1 VDGAFPAEGV
11 LSVEWPPE
19 LLKVSDERVF
29 VLKGDRQVATAF
41 CEWTFDAE
49 ASCATELAFRLTSS
63 IEDLN
68 EDVRLSFDAE
78 RGYRFAG
85 GSDLKIKNG
94 AMERLLLDYLYDYPL
109 VVRYLDLTELE
120 GDILLEQN
128 NPSDITLSE
137 RALIPWKWPAAEVDI
152 KVESIWKE
160 GTERKNSV
168 QAYVAAHYS
177 DEFDFIFDDDDAGE
191 AADLICIKEE
201 DEYIKVLLLHCKFS
215 ASPKAGG
222 RVKDAVE
229 VASQAVRSA
238 VWRGSFDRLYRHIRV
253 REKVAGHRSSAAKR
267 YLKGDL
273 QLLLGIV
280 KAARVKRIAIDIAIV
295 QPGIARSR
303 LTADQRIVLGSAQT
317 FLKQTV
323 DVDLQIICSA

>member
-1 VDGAFPAEGV
+1 MRRSLDRFIEPESSFHTRCWADFITTMVEFKV
-11 LSVEWPPE
+11 L
-19 LLKVSDERVF
+19 
-29 VLKGDRQVATAF
+29 GTH
-41 CEWTFDAE
+41 
-49 ASCATELAFRLTSS
+49 
-63 IEDLN
+63 N
-68 EDVRLSFDAE
+68 
-78 RGYRFAG
+78 
-85 GSDLKIKNG
+85 
-94 AMERLLLDYLYDYPL
+94 LYDYPL

-128 NPSDITLSE
+128 NPSEITLSE
-137 RALIPWKWPAAEVDI
+137 RALVPWEWPAAQVDI

-191 AADLICIKEE
+191 AADLICIREQ
-201 DEYIKVLLLHCKFS
+201 DEYINVLLLHCKFS
-215 ASPKAGG
+215 SSPKAGG

-273 QLLLGIV
+273 QRLLGIA
-280 KAARVKRIAIDIAIV
+280 KSARVKRIAFDIAIV
-295 QPGIARSR
+295 QPGIGRSR
-303 LTADQRIVLGSAQT
+303 LTADQRMVLGSAQT